1 MSIHSGMREVAGSR
15 NMKGVSS
22 NFEDAFGELVVDVEC
37 SLKGESAMIE
47 TKANVTAN
55 RTARSV
61 TNELGGRLRVRWRLE
76 DKRSAFFRNRFFT
89 FVKYQIHI
97 NI

>member
-1 MSIHSGMREVAGSR
+1 
-15 NMKGVSS
+15 MKGVSS
-22 NFEDAFGELVVDVEC
+22 KFEDAFGELVVDVEC

-76 DKRSAFFRNRFFT
+76 DKRSAFFRNRFFA

>member
-1 MSIHSGMREVAGSR
+1 
-15 NMKGVSS
+15 MKGVSS
-22 NFEDAFGELVVDVEC
+22 KFEDAFGELVVDVEC
-37 SLKGESAMIE
+37 SLRGESATME

-61 TNELGGRLRVRWRLE
+61 TNELAGWLRVRGRLE

-89 FVKYQIHI
+89 FVRLKRPIRALHVAMFVSI
-97 NI
+97 LEIASK